1 MTALPVDPELWR
13 KTRLRNRKM
22 HAKLPIR

>member
-1 MTALPVDPELWR
+1 MTALPVDPELWL

-22 HAKLPIR
+22 HAKLPTR